1 MSKRI
6 KIKKQ
11 VYYILIGIILII
23 GVSIFGNYK
32 YKEYKYHQTYEY
44 KLLNHG
50 YNNED
55 VTKIL
60 NNFSEKDY
68 NYFLNNDV
76 NENYIKL
83 LDEKYFLK
91 KNFYK
96 YIEYINKNKKQYP
109 YLTLMCEILQSS
121 ISGRWIT
128 LDDSQQE

>member
-1 MSKRI
+1 MTKRI

-11 VYYILIGIILII
+11 VYYILIGIVLII
-23 GVSIFGNYK
+23 MASIFGNYK

-50 YNNED
+50 YKGED

-91 KNFYK
+91 KKIVTKK
-96 YIEYINKNKKQYP
+96 YFLNLKV
-109 YLTLMCEILQSS
+109 
-121 ISGRWIT
+121 
-128 LDDSQQE
+128 

>member
-23 GVSIFGNYK
+23 GASIFGNYK

-50 YNNED
+50 YKNED

-60 NNFSEKDY
+60 NNFNEKDY
-68 NYFLNNDV
+68 NYFLNNGV
-76 NENYIKL
+76 NENYVKL

-91 KNFYK
+91 KKIKTKK
-96 YIEYINKNKKQYP
+96 YFLNLKV
-109 YLTLMCEILQSS
+109 
-121 ISGRWIT
+121 
-128 LDDSQQE
+128 

>member
-11 VYYILIGIILII
+11 VYYILVGIILII
-23 GVSIFGNYK
+23 GASIFGNYK

-50 YNNED
+50 YKNED

-60 NNFSEKDY
+60 NNFSKKDY
-68 NYFLNNDV
+68 NYFLNNGV

-96 YIEYINKNKKQYP
+96 YIEYINKNK
-109 YLTLMCEILQSS
+109 S
-121 ISGRWIT
+121 
-128 LDDSQQE
+128 

>member
-23 GVSIFGNYK
+23 GASIFGNYK

-50 YNNED
+50 YKIED

-60 NNFSEKDY
+60 NNFNEKDY
-68 NYFLNNDV
+68 NYFLNNGV

-96 YIEYINKNKKQYP
+96 YIEYINKNKKLDLTSVVRNINIHLDECP
-109 YLTLMCEILQSS
+109 YSHL
-121 ISGRWIT
+121 
-128 LDDSQQE
+128 SQDAV

>member
-23 GVSIFGNYK
+23 GASIFGNYK

-50 YNNED
+50 YKNED

-60 NNFSEKDY
+60 NNFNEKDY

-96 YIEYINKNKKQYP
+96 YIEYINKNK
-109 YLTLMCEILQSS
+109 I
-121 ISGRWIT
+121 
-128 LDDSQQE
+128 

>member
-1 MSKRI
+1 MA
-6 KIKKQ
+6 
-11 VYYILIGIILII
+11 
-23 GVSIFGNYK
+23 SIFGNYK

-50 YNNED
+50 YKGED

-91 KNFYK
+91 KKTAGDWKSAVFLLYWK
-96 YIEYINKNKKQYP
+96 
-109 YLTLMCEILQSS
+109 TVTT
-121 ISGRWIT
+121 RW
-128 LDDSQQE
+128 SQQDSHGSRRTSKKGE

>member
-23 GVSIFGNYK
+23 GASIFGNYK

-50 YNNED
+50 YKNED

-60 NNFSEKDY
+60 NNFNEKDY
-68 NYFLNNDV
+68 NYFLNNGV

-83 LDEKYFLK
+83 LCILHKMQALMRGIIK
-91 KNFYK
+91 QQWQVMLFYQDV
-96 YIEYINKNKKQYP
+96 N
-109 YLTLMCEILQSS
+109 
-121 ISGRWIT
+121 
-128 LDDSQQE
+128 

>member
-1 MSKRI
+1 MAKRI

-11 VYYILIGIILII
+11 VYYILIGIIIII

-50 YNNED
+50 YKNED

-60 NNFSEKDY
+60 NNFNEKDY
-68 NYFLNNDV
+68 NYFLNNGV

-83 LDEKYFLK
+83 LDEKYFFKEKFL
-91 KNFYK
+91 
-96 YIEYINKNKKQYP
+96 
-109 YLTLMCEILQSS
+109 
-121 ISGRWIT
+121 
-128 LDDSQQE
+128 